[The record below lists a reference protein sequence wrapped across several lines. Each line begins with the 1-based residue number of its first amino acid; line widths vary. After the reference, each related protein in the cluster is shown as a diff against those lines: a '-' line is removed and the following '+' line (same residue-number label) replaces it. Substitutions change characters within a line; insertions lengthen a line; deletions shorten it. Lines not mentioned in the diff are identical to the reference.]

1 MTARR
6 EGWDWWSEV
15 KLQILRQYLH
25 SFTTA
30 VRGKSSKAICLD
42 LFAGTYDNPRRH
54 ETGTF
59 PGSVRIALET
69 DPAFTRI
76 ALFELP
82 APASS
87 LEAAIRQ
94 ARPTDNRWRVFSGDC
109 NDTLD
114 EGLRWLDPIR
124 WAPTFA
130 FLDPRG
136 LQVAWTT
143 IERLAT
149 WRADKKTKVEQ
160 WILLPEP
167 ALARVLGLSGAMGRR
182 MADRLDRVFGVR
194 DWAAIHQLRRTGK
207 IGPED
212 MRAEFVNLLRWRLE
226 KVLAYRTT
234 HALQLVNTAG
244 QPIYTMIFATDS
256 SPGDKIM
263 AHVYN
268 SASTR
273 TIPAMQERA
282 QAARERRSEQARGVL
297 RLPGLENLPAAVRR
311 IGKSYDHTP
320 PWEPPLLTDDAL
332 ELSDEADIDPDEI
345 DADRWADELEGNEES
360 EP

>member
-1 MTARR
+1 MSSRR
-6 EGWDWWSEV
+6 RDWDWWSEV
-15 KLQILRQYLH
+15 KLQILHEYLS

-30 VRGKSSKAICLD
+30 VRGKPSEAICLD

-54 ETGTF
+54 ESGTF
-59 PGSVRIALET
+59 PGSARIALET
-69 DPAFTRI
+69 EPLFTRL

-82 APASS
+82 GPAAN
-87 LEAAIRQ
+87 LEATIRE
-94 ARPTDNRWRVFSGDC
+94 ARPTDSRWKVFPGDC
-109 NDTLD
+109 NEMLSTA
-114 EGLRWLDPIR
+114 LRWLDPIR

-130 FLDPRG
+130 FLDPTG

-143 IERLAT
+143 IEQLAT

-160 WILLPEP
+160 WMLLPEP
-167 ALARVLGLSGAMGRR
+167 AFARVLGLQGTMGRR
-182 MADRLDRVFGVR
+182 MAERLDRVFGVR
-194 DWAAIHQLRRTGK
+194 DWLAIHRLRRANA
-207 IGPED
+207 ISPEE

-226 KVLAYRTT
+226 KVLGYRTT

-256 SPGDKIM
+256 GPGDKIM

-273 TIPAMQERA
+273 TIPSMQERA
-282 QAARERRSEQARGVL
+282 QAARQRRSEQALGIFQF
-297 RLPGLENLPAAVRR
+297 PGLESIPAAVKR
-311 IGKSYDHTP
+311 IGKSYDHIS
-320 PWEPPLLTDDAL
+320 PWEPPPLTDEAL
-332 ELSDEADIDPDEI
+332 ELSDEADIDPDEV
-345 DADRWADELEGNEES
+345 DADRWAEELEDDEG